1 MKASAWVDWQI
12 GDPAENWRS
21 LALNHSKQTFSPNAR
36 YYMHAAFSRY
46 IRPGSRSIDSDN
58 GNTLAA
64 LTPEGTFLIRQGV
77 QMHRIQVH

>member
-36 YYMHAAFSRY
+36 YYMHAAFSAMPQRDKMAY
-46 IRPGSRSIDSDN
+46 GELLRTIEGWAEGSRHALNSDSVEGGFID
-58 GNTLAA
+58 G
-64 LTPEGTFLIRQGV
+64 
-77 QMHRIQVH
+77 